1 MYIYPSIDQVPEI
14 YKNTMIVSEDSSE
27 IIWNIGQINSIYE
40 HIKNDDYYPT
50 FIDKLTHLFFGVCQF
65 HCFENGNKRMAIVLS
80 VDFLLLNG
88 YFMFINDFMKESE
101 NISIHVAAGHISK
114 DLLKEI
120 LTAILNRT
128 FETDENLKLKYLNA
142 INTKDILYASV

>member
-1 MYIYPSIDQVPEI
+1 
-14 YKNTMIVSEDSSE
+14 
-27 IIWNIGQINSIYE
+27 
-40 HIKNDDYYPT
+40 
-50 FIDKLTHLFFGVCQF
+50 
-65 HCFENGNKRMAIVLS
+65 MAIVLS

-142 INTKDILYASV
+142 INTKDILYANV